1 VKLVLDLDQ
10 SLTVPERRK
19 SIRKQLAIFALT
31 ECKGNKSKAAKII
44 GHDRRWI
51 RHVIKESNLTRWIKK
66 PPLNLEKAIIKLLES
81 GVDPTNCK
89 GYRYGDKEL
98 RKKIDRIIT
107 DHKFLYKK
115 T

>member
-1 VKLVLDLDQ
+1 MKLVLDLDQ

-31 ECKGNKSKAAKII
+31 ECKGNKSKAAVLI
-44 GHDRRWI
+44 GHSRRWI
-51 RHVIKESNLTRWIKK
+51 RHVVCESKLKEWIKK
-66 PPLNLEKAIIKLLES
+66 PSTKLEVTVIKMIES
-81 GVDPTNCK
+81 GSDPTNSK

-107 DHKFLYKK
+107 DHKFLCKK